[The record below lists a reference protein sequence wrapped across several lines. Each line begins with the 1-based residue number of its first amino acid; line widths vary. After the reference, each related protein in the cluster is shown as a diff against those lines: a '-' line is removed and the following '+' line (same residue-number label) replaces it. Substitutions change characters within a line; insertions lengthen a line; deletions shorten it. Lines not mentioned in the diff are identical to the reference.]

1 MKFCFLQVSDRL
13 LNPDDKSNPADNY
26 FKAIWPNMA
35 GEGYYRPEHYWEI
48 PTWIAELS
56 HCLKDKDHELELYHI
71 DKICP
76 DDCPT
81 PSQHAPILPDADIYF
96 ASVMDCNKEILK
108 KVVRDN
114 PKKFFYFGGY
124 IGRKEFYSFFHY
136 TGLETTLSNV
146 SWCDTIQEV
155 CDALQ
160 VEYQYGTDYLL
171 FKGMK
176 CIPRLTLSNGCTNR
190 CRFCTIPDEII
201 ETAPLK
207 VLEQIKSFENLDF
220 ESVYISD
227 KTFGQASNYD
237 LLKYSY
243 TTIKSFNPK
252 FRGFTIQTTCYQIL
266 KFYGQGINLK
276 DLGIVNVEIGVE
288 SYNDDILKKYNKP
301 QNTGTIDMAL
311 NILKSMGINIIPN
324 IIIGLPGE
332 SMFSYWNTLDWILR
346 NKHDFLMLNVTNFV
360 PYGGSDAS
368 GIVKTQPGDL
378 NQTVCKR
385 SYHTEKEAIAVE
397 VFTELLFGIGMD
409 ILKATKAKTT

>member
-1 MKFCFLQVSDRL
+1 MSKQRFCFLQVSDNL
-13 LNPDDKSNPADNY
+13 INPVDVNNPADVY
-26 FKAIWPNMA
+26 FKSIWKNLD
-35 GEGYYRPEHYWEI
+35 GEGYFKPEHYWEI

-56 HCLKDKDHELELYHI
+56 CCFDSRDHALTVQHIIDDSTELY
-71 DKICP
+71 
-76 DDCPT
+76 
-81 PSQHAPILPDADIYF
+81 DADIYF
-96 ASVMDCNKEILK
+96 ASVMDCNKEILA
-108 KVVRDN
+108 RIIRAN
-114 PKKFFYFGGY
+114 PNKSFYVGGY
-124 IGRKEFYSFFHY
+124 IGYDDF
-136 TGLETTLSNV
+136 LETFETAGENV
-146 SWCDTIQEV
+146 TWCNDIK
-155 CDALQ
+155 DACFHFDLD
-160 VEYQYGTDYLL
+160 YRHGTDYRL

-311 NILKSMGINIIPN
+311 NILKSMGVTIIPN

-332 SMFSYWNTLDWILR
+332 DIYTYSETLKWVDD
-346 NKHDFLMLNVTNFV
+346 NKHKFLMLNVTNFV
-360 PYGGSDAS
+360 PYTGSNTSD
-368 GIVKTQPGDL
+368 IVKTKPEDL

-385 SYHTEKEAIAVE
+385 SYHTEKEAIATE
-397 VFTELLFGIGMD
+397 VFTELLFEIGME
-409 ILKATKAKTT
+409 IIENTKARSVCK